1 MPWEPLRADKKYFL
15 CLLFGKEMWHKSVY
29 TFKMMENLFFNFHGF
44 LTTHCIQPYN
54 LIIMVKKFLTLNLC
68 LKTENVMLNHLIAWL
83 IINYASCMPKLSVQY
98 NFVKVS
104 FVVKRI
110 INIFWWILDSK
121 TPFQYLFCLIV
132 SQCQQLGSHHHQP
145 VGQSNKPGV
154 IIHWVQTRV
163 VHRNIWNVSYKMFIL
178 RIYYY
183 DRGVILKLLL
193 C

>member
-1 MPWEPLRADKKYFL
+1 MAQI
-15 CLLFGKEMWHKSVY
+15 SVY
-29 TFKMMENLFFNFHGF
+29 IQNDGKFVFQFSWIFNNS
-44 LTTHCIQPYN
+44 LYPTIQPHHHG
-54 LIIMVKKFLTLNLC
+54 KKFLTLNLC